1 MARESIFNG
10 FSKETIDFFNR
21 LRRNNNKEWFEQ
33 NRMIYE
39 THVMAPA
46 KAFVLALGAR
56 LRSSVPGI
64 IAAPKVNRSLF
75 RISRDARFSLDK
87 SPYKTNLGI
96 YFWEGSRSRMECSGF
111 YFHIEPPKLILGVG
125 FYMFPDRLLDRY
137 RRAVVDVKFGK
148 ELSKIVAEISKIE
161 GWELGGKHYKRLP
174 AGFNPSHPNAPLLLH
189 NGLHAG
195 QEIEIPEE
203 LYSSR
208 LVDYCF
214 ERYKPLVPL
223 HKWLVK
229 VTE

>member
-1 MARESIFNG
+1 
-10 FSKETIDFFNR
+10 
-21 LRRNNNKEWFEQ
+21 
-33 NRMIYE
+33 
-39 THVMAPA
+39 
-46 KAFVLALGAR
+46 
-56 LRSSVPGI
+56 
-64 IAAPKVNRSLF
+64 
-75 RISRDARFSLDK
+75 
-87 SPYKTNLGI
+87 
-96 YFWEGSRSRMECSGF
+96 
-111 YFHIEPPKLILGVG
+111 
-125 FYMFPDRLLDRY
+125 MFPDRLLDRY